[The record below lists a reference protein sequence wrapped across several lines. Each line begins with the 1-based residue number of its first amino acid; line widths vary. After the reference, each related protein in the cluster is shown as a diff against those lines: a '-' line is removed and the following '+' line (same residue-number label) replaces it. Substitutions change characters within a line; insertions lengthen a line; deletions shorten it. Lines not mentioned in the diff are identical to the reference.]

1 MIIAIDGPAASGK
14 GTLGRKLAAHYG
26 YRHLDTGLLYR
37 AVAKAVLDAGKAGG
51 DAAAAISAAR
61 NFNPDQLADPALK
74 TDAIGNVASVVSAI
88 PEVRAALIEF
98 QQRFAS
104 QPPGAVLD
112 GRDIGTVIAPKAEV
126 KIFLTASPDE
136 RARRRFKEAEG
147 RGEKPELSVILA
159 DIRKRDER
167 DANRAVAPFKPAS
180 DAHLLDTTQLDIDAA
195 IRAAI
200 DIVEATRTG
209 RGRG

>member
-14 GTLGRKLAAHYG
+14 GTLGRQLATHYG

-37 AVAKAVLDAGKAGG
+37 AVAKAVVDAGMTG
-51 DAAAAISAAR
+51 DQAAAISAAR
-61 NFNPDQLADPALK
+61 NFDSGQLADPALK

-98 QQRFAS
+98 QQRFAV

-112 GRDIGTVIAPKAEV
+112 GRDIGTVIAPQAEV
-126 KIFLTASPDE
+126 KIFLTASPEE

-159 DIRKRDER
+159 DIKRRDER
-167 DANRAVAPFKPAS
+167 DANRAVAPFKAAP

>member
-14 GTLGRKLAAHYG
+14 GTLGRRLAEHYG

-37 AVAKAVLDAGKAGG
+37 AVAKAVLDVGKNG
-51 DAAAAISAAR
+51 DKAAAITAAR
-61 NFNPDQLADPALK
+61 AFDPAQLSDPALK

-88 PEVRAALIEF
+88 PEVREALIEF
-98 QQRFAS
+98 QRGFAA

-112 GRDIGTVIAPKAEV
+112 GRDIGTVIAPQAEV
-126 KIFLTASPDE
+126 KIFLTASPQE
-136 RARRRFKEAEG
+136 RARRRCREAEA
-147 RGEKPELSVILA
+147 RGEKPDLAAVLA
-159 DIRKRDER
+159 DIEKRDAR
-167 DANRAVAPFKPAS
+167 DANRAVAPFKAAS
-180 DAHLLDTTQLDIDAA
+180 DAHLLDTTRLDIDAA

>member
-1 MIIAIDGPAASGK
+1 
-14 GTLGRKLAAHYG
+14 
-26 YRHLDTGLLYR
+26 
-37 AVAKAVLDAGKAGG
+37 VLDAGKTGA
-51 DAAAAISAAR
+51 DQAAAIAAAR
-61 NFNPDQLADPALK
+61 NFDPAQLSDPALK

-98 QQRFAS
+98 QRRFAA

-112 GRDIGTVIAPKAEV
+112 GRDIGTVIAPQAEV
-126 KIFLTASPDE
+126 KIFLTASPQE
-136 RARRRFKEAEG
+136 RARRRLKEAEG
-147 RGEKPELSVILA
+147 RGEKAELSVILA
-159 DIRKRDER
+159 DIEKRDAR
-167 DANRAVAPFKPAS
+167 DANRAVAPFKPAP

-209 RGRG
+209 RGRD